1 MAKEHSIIFWGGQ
14 DHHVAMHRRCSCA
27 ELHHIFISTNSPA
40 ILLNYFPQHFIKSL
54 DIWSFLAY
62 LNFAMWS
69 IMIAFLFL
77 FLWPNERLF
86 PRTFH
91 RLPGK
96 RGPKAGSAHQKSK
109 WAAQNANEADGWL
122 EFKANEMSVEL
133 KENLSK
139 VHFTIFFQPCSLRLT
154 ESCVCL

>member
-1 MAKEHSIIFWGGQ
+1 MAKEHSIIFF
-14 DHHVAMHRRCSCA
+14 
-27 ELHHIFISTNSPA
+27 IF
-40 ILLNYFPQHFIKSL
+40 LLNYFPQHFIKSF

-69 IMIAFLFL
+69 IMIVFLFL
-77 FLWPNERLF
+77 FLWPNEQFF

-96 RGPKAGSAHQKSK
+96 RGPKAGSGHQKSK

-139 VHFTIFFQPCSLRLT
+139 VYFTIFFQPCSLWLT
-154 ESCVCL
+154 EWHEEDEFDDVFLNFIILFFPWSHYAYNL